1 MLRTKMLKSEFNQA
15 EYAKMATW
23 CNNHQAKIV
32 EYEFYYEVVDN
43 HPTDEQIKAQK
54 EQELKQ
60 QLNDINYNIAIMQG
74 ISVCGISIGNE
85 TEYDL
90 VKDGE
95 LVTLN
100 ETEFNNYFDELTD
113 KRSDIIS
120 QLKGVNDGNQHS

>member
-1 MLRTKMLKSEFNQA
+1 MLGTKILKDNFNQELYSKCA
-15 EYAKMATW
+15 VW

-32 EYEFYYEVVDN
+32 EYESYYEVVDN
-43 HPTDEQIKAQK
+43 HPTDEQLKARK
-54 EQELKQ
+54 EQKLKQ
-60 QLNDINYNIAIMQG
+60 QLNDINYSIAIMQG

-120 QLKGVNDGNQHS
+120 QLKEVNNGN

>member
-1 MLRTKMLKSEFNQA
+1 MLGTKIYKDNFNQELYTKCA
-15 EYAKMATW
+15 NW
-23 CNNHQAKIV
+23 CNTNQGKID
-32 EYEFYYEVVDN
+32 EHDNYYEVVDN
-43 HPTDEQIKAQK
+43 HPTEEQLSTQK
-54 EQELKQ
+54 KQELKQ

-74 ISVCGISIGNE
+74 ISVCGISVGEE

-113 KRSDIIS
+113 KRSELIA
-120 QLKGVNDGNQHS
+120 QLKAVK

>member
-1 MLRTKMLKSEFNQA
+1 MLGTKILKDNFNQELYSKCA
-15 EYAKMATW
+15 VW
-23 CNNHQAKIV
+23 CNNHYAKIV

-60 QLNDINYNIAIMQG
+60 QLNDINYNIALMQG
-74 ISVCGISIGNE
+74 ISVCAVSVDGNN
-85 TEYDL
+85 EYD
-90 VKDGE
+90 VIKDGE

-113 KRSDIIS
+113 KRSSIIT
-120 QLKGVNDGNQHS
+120 QLKAVK

>member
-1 MLRTKMLKSEFNQA
+1 MLGTKILKENFNQELYSKCA
-15 EYAKMATW
+15 VW
-23 CNNHQAKIV
+23 CNEHQGKIV

-74 ISVCGISIGNE
+74 ISACGISTDGD
-85 TEYDL
+85 TEFDV

-113 KRSDIIS
+113 KRSTIIA
-120 QLKGVNDGNQHS
+120 QLKAVK

>member
-1 MLRTKMLKSEFNQA
+1 MLGTKILKENFNQELYSKCA
-15 EYAKMATW
+15 AW
-23 CNNHQAKIV
+23 CNGHQAKIV

-43 HPTDEQIKAQK
+43 KPTEAQIKAQK
-54 EQELKQ
+54 EQDLKQ
-60 QLNDINYNIAIMQG
+60 QLNDINYNIALMQG
-74 ISVCGISIGNE
+74 ISACGISVGDE

-100 ETEFNNYFDELTD
+100 ETEFSNYFDELTD

-120 QLKGVNDGNQHS
+120 QLKAVK

>member
-1 MLRTKMLKSEFNQA
+1 MLGTKILKDNFNQ
-15 EYAKMATW
+15 ELYSKCVVW
-23 CNNHQAKIV
+23 CNNHYAKIV

-60 QLNDINYNIAIMQG
+60 QLNDINYNIALMQG
-74 ISVCGISIGNE
+74 ISVCAVSVDGNN
-85 TEYDL
+85 EYD
-90 VKDGE
+90 VIKDGE

-113 KRSDIIS
+113 KRSSIIT
-120 QLKGVNDGNQHS
+120 QLKAVK

>member
-1 MLRTKMLKSEFNQA
+1 MLGTKIYKDNFNQDLYTKCA
-15 EYAKMATW
+15 LWANDNT
-23 CNNHQAKIV
+23 AKIV
-32 EYEFYYEVVDN
+32 EHDTYYEVVDN

-74 ISVCGISIGNE
+74 ISVCGFSVGEE

-95 LVTLN
+95 IVTLT
-100 ETEFNNYFDELTD
+100 ETEFNKYFDELTD
-113 KRSDIIS
+113 KRSEIIA
-120 QLKGVNDGNQHS
+120 QLKAVK